1 MRSFKNTLDKTH
13 SFQRPLLSCRPYD
26 KCFSLPLNHWL
37 GLEPIYEMIILKKS
51 LFHKHLLGQTWGEEE
66 QGAER
71 DKKWPGRIFVRLN
84 LQPHAMIKPR
94 GKNSHQV
101 NCPYNDYPSAN
112 LKASKKEL
120 GPWKAIVDAQLWNL
134 TKRQLILLHFWTNFV
149 GTSPSIRF
157 FWGLCS
163 PPLWPILLHNGSS
176 CFDCEHIRVIG
187 TIGPARA
194 HILDEH
200 CFVASPAQ
208 QPRDVGVCWG
218 DEDDCPALF
227 LLQVHPFSSRWAAPD
242 LKLSIWPLQVY
253 CTQIRSKGCRIC
265 HLLTHLWCYWTM
277 GLEWCEASVDRVN
290 IVKALFSL

>member
-26 KCFSLPLNHWL
+26 KCFSLLLNHWL
-37 GLEPIYEMIILKKS
+37 GLEPVYEMIIPKKS

-157 FWGLCS
+157 FWDLCS
-163 PPLWPILLHNGSS
+163 PPLCPILLQIGSS
-176 CFDCEHIRVIG
+176 CFDCEHVRVIR
-187 TIGPARA
+187 TLGPARA
-194 HILDEH
+194 HIPDQH
-200 CFVASPAQ
+200 YFVLAPARQ
-208 QPRDVGVCWG
+208 QRDAGVCWD
-218 DEDDCPALF
+218 DEDHSPALF
-227 LLQVHPFSSRWAAPD
+227 LLQVLPFSSIWAAPD
-242 LKLSIWPLQVY
+242 LNFQFDHFRFIEP
-253 CTQIRSKGCRIC
+253 RSDQRGAGSVTI
-265 HLLTHLWCYWTM
+265 LTHLWC
-277 GLEWCEASVDRVN
+277 
-290 IVKALFSL
+290 

>member
-1 MRSFKNTLDKTH
+1 MLTVSIRRRTDKTKPATAKKGGFAMRSFKNTLDKTH

-26 KCFSLPLNHWL
+26 KCFSLLLNHWL
-37 GLEPIYEMIILKKS
+37 GLEPVYEMIIPKKS

-134 TKRQLILLHFWTNFV
+134 TKGQLIL
-149 GTSPSIRF
+149 SIDEAGYIF
-157 FWGLCS
+157 
-163 PPLWPILLHNGSS
+163 WPILSA
-176 CFDCEHIRVIG
+176 
-187 TIGPARA
+187 P
-194 HILDEH
+194 
-200 CFVASPAQ
+200 
-208 QPRDVGVCWG
+208 
-218 DEDDCPALF
+218 
-227 LLQVHPFSSRWAAPD
+227 LLR
-242 LKLSIWPLQVY
+242 
-253 CTQIRSKGCRIC
+253 
-265 HLLTHLWCYWTM
+265 
-277 GLEWCEASVDRVN
+277 
-290 IVKALFSL
+290 

>member
-1 MRSFKNTLDKTH
+1 MEGDSGCTALESD
-13 SFQRPLLSCRPYD
+13 QRTI
-26 KCFSLPLNHWL
+26 N
-37 GLEPIYEMIILKKS
+37 
-51 LFHKHLLGQTWGEEE
+51 
-66 QGAER
+66 
-71 DKKWPGRIFVRLN
+71 
-84 LQPHAMIKPR
+84 
-94 GKNSHQV
+94 
-101 NCPYNDYPSAN
+101 
-112 LKASKKEL
+112 
-120 GPWKAIVDAQLWNL
+120 IVDRWNW
-134 TKRQLILLHFWTNFV
+134 LHFWTNFV

-227 LLQVHPFSSRWAAPD
+227 LLQVHPFSSIWAAPD
-242 LKLSIWPLQVY
+242 LKFSMTTSGLLNPSPI
-253 CTQIRSKGCRIC
+253 KGVPG